1 MQTAQRSLIL
11 LAALTLGGCNTLSIS
26 RAPDLTRQS
35 TLPAGQPRISETPAE
50 TISLPELQRTRQMMQ
65 GSPELPGTA
74 PDLTAA
80 QPPSDLMDR
89 VRAGFRLS
97 IPDNQRVE
105 SQISWYASH
114 QEYLDRVQERAAPY
128 LHFIVEE
135 AEKRNMPTEM
145 ALLPIVESGFQPF
158 AYSPGRAAG
167 LWQFIPSTGKYYG
180 LKQNWWY
187 DGRRDVIAATH
198 AALDYL
204 DNLAQQFDGDWE
216 LALASYNAGAG
227 TVQRAIRR
235 NQKRGKKTDFW
246 SLDLPRETMAYVPRL
261 LAVAKVVAEPEAY
274 GIELTPIANRPHFEP
289 VDISSQ
295 LDLALAAE
303 MADISIEEIYRLNPG
318 FNRWATAP
326 DGPHRLSV
334 PVEKA
339 ARFREAVDQLAP
351 EKRLRWQR
359 YRIRQGDNLGSIA
372 RRHKTTV
379 ALLQQI
385 NKLNGHRIRAGR
397 HLLIPTSTKGLDEY
411 THSAEARKV
420 RTQNRERNGT
430 RMTYTVRSGDTL
442 WEIARR
448 HNISYK
454 ALARWNGMSPRDTL
468 RLGQALVIWQRE
480 PKAENRL
487 AALNLEN
494 TPPLNTRSKLR
505 YRVRKGDSL
514 SRIAQRFNVSVSD
527 LRRWNTLDSR
537 YLQPGQRIE
546 LFVDVTEQTL

>member
-11 LAALTLGGCNTLSIS
+11 LAALTLSGCNTLGIS
-26 RAPDLTRQS
+26 KAPDLARQS
-35 TLPAGQPRISETPAE
+35 GLPAGQPVVTKAAEE
-50 TISLPELQRTRQMMQ
+50 TISPPELQRTRQIIEH
-65 GSPELPGTA
+65 SPELPSATTGLA
-74 PDLTAA
+74 EHPS
-80 QPPSDLMDR
+80 SDLMDR
-89 VRAGFRLS
+89 VRAGFRLT
-97 IPDNQRVE
+97 IPHNRRIE

-187 DGRRDVIAATH
+187 DGRRDVIAATR

-235 NQKRGKKTDFW
+235 NQKRGKRTDFW
-246 SLDLPRETMAYVPRL
+246 SLDLPRETMGYVPRL
-261 LAVAKVVAEPEAY
+261 LAVAKVVAKPEAY
-274 GIELTPIANRPHFEP
+274 GIHLAPIPNRPHFEP
-289 VDISSQ
+289 VDIGSQ

-303 MADISIEEIYRLNPG
+303 MADISIEELYRLNPG

-334 PVEKA
+334 PVEKTP
-339 ARFREAVDQLAP
+339 RFRAAVDKLAP

-372 RRHKTTV
+372 RKHKTTV

-385 NKLNGHRIRAGR
+385 NKLKGHHIRAGR
-397 HLLIPTSTKGLDEY
+397 HLLIPVAAKGLDKY

-420 RTQNRERNGT
+420 RTQNRNRKGT
-430 RMTYTVRSGDTL
+430 RVTYKVRSGDTL

-448 HNISYK
+448 HDISHK

-468 RLGQALVIWQRE
+468 QLGQTLVIWKQ
-480 PKAENRL
+480 KSADDKRL
-487 AALNLEN
+487 AALNLD
-494 TPPLNTRSKLR
+494 TSPPLNTRSKLR

-527 LRRWNTLDSR
+527 LRRWNTLDSG